1 MAYWCGNGCGVDMEY
16 LGNGDWKCPKCGTV
30 IAFGEPDDDNSE
42 SLSVYDAALIWM
54 SNGKDEDYTFGY
66 SEEELEEALR

>member
-1 MAYWCGNGCGVDMEY
+1 MAYWCENGCGVEMEY
-16 LGNGDWKCPKCGTV
+16 LGDGDWKCPKCGTV
-30 IAFGEPDDDNSE
+30 IAFGESEDGSE

-54 SNGKDEDYTFGY
+54 SNGKYEDYTFGY

>member
-16 LGNGDWKCPKCGTV
+16 LGDGDWKCPKCGTV
-30 IAFGEPDDDNSE
+30 IAFGEPDDDDSE
-42 SLSVYDAALIWM
+42 TLSVYDAALIWM
-54 SNGKDEDYTFGY
+54 SNGEDEDYTFGY